1 MITAST
7 TAFDTAYKRLNTRQK
22 EAVDSIEGPVMV
34 IAGPGT
40 GKTTILTLR
49 IANILKQTDTPA
61 HGILAITYTDAGVKA
76 MRSKLHDI
84 IGNRAH
90 EVAIHTFHSFASAMI
105 AEYQDHFLHLEGLR
119 HMTDVEQE
127 SLIRAI
133 ITESNFKELRPT
145 GKPDAYISAIMSSID
160 TAKREAVT
168 PELVRQH
175 AAKEIQRIK
184 NDEDS
189 ISTRGVSKGKLKAEA
204 QEQIGKLERTVIFAD
219 VYEQYE
225 NRKLEGKRM
234 DFNDLI
240 IELLVALRN
249 DQLLLR
255 LIQERFL
262 YLLVDEHQDTNDAQN
277 FIIALIA
284 EFFETPNIFIVGD
297 EKQAIYRFQGA
308 SVENFLLLQKRWPT
322 MKVISLDTNYRSHQ
336 GILDASFAMIENNY
350 EGDEHRDLRIKLV
363 AGDKERIK
371 EAKRKNDDKLRKIDV
386 VTGENTAAIEK
397 YLVDELKTIISAN
410 EKAGSEMP
418 AAVAIIT
425 RRNRDLERVI
435 RLLESNHIPVSSE
448 RSVDIFHH
456 PIGATFFDLIE
467 YLSDNSRNDA
477 LARTLA
483 AGMWDL
489 SFEESAK
496 LIKSL
501 RSGQTADIDKKIPAL
516 THLQRKM
523 LNDGA
528 VGFIIHAAEE
538 SGFANLVARDPAYIH
553 VWRGIVA
560 LAESLAREGNI
571 INPTDLIKAMLA
583 YRLSAESKTVKVSV
597 GAPDLPIQ
605 AMTAHGSKGLEFD
618 YVFMPY
624 ASDESWV
631 GRPRGSSFILPKKKA
646 DHDIRDTRRL
656 FYVALTR
663 AKKHAVILSALEESD
678 GKALAP
684 LRFISELDQK
694 SVANIKLPRVEVEL
708 PRALVELPKAEGAPA
723 KSATA
728 SKSFEA
734 NSRSNDYSVKMI
746 SLAKEVLSDTG
757 LSVTALNH
765 FLECPNRFLYLSILK
780 LPQAPSTAAEK
791 GTAMHEAISRVWKE
805 GISTAMAVPA
815 ERIQK
820 IIEESVAEYMETSFL
835 PANEKESVRANLF
848 EDAPVVAKAL
858 EPHFAFG
865 AHSQG
870 KDSHTI
876 FTERW
881 VNTLFEGTLKDI
893 AGKIQQITIPIH
905 GKLDAIVESG
915 NEINIFDYKTRRSMS
930 TNEIKGQTKNS
941 TGDYFRQLIFY
952 KLLMNPPAGGEPR
965 WKNRAIIPS
974 LVFVSPDEKGRC
986 PIVTLP
992 INTEDVEAVKK
1003 DIQSLIDSVW
1013 GGSITNAKCADHA
1026 CEWCGLMQASS
1037 SF

>member
-1 MITAST
+1 MKPDAHE
-7 TAFDTAYKRLNTRQK
+7 AFDTAYKRLNTRQK

-105 AEYQDHFLHLEGLR
+105 AEYQDHFLHLDGLR

-127 SLIRAI
+127 SLIRSI
-133 ITESNFKELRPT
+133 IAEPMFRELCPI
-145 GKPDAYISAIMSSID
+145 GKPDAYVSAIMSSID
-160 TAKREAVT
+160 TAKREAMT
-168 PELVRQH
+168 PLMVHQH

-189 ISTRGVSKGKLKAEA
+189 ISTRGASKGKLKAEA

-225 NRKLEGKRM
+225 KRKREGKRM

-240 IELLVALRN
+240 IELLVALRK

-308 SVENFLLLQKRWPT
+308 SVENFLLLQKRWPA

-350 EGDEHRDLRIKLV
+350 EGDEHKDLRIELKSGIIPV
-363 AGDKERIK
+363 SKQANEKP
-371 EAKRKNDDKLRKIDV
+371 RKIDV

-397 YLVDELKTIISAN
+397 YLISELKAIIGMHADADPSTPIRN
-410 EKAGSEMP
+410 GSDSKP
-418 AAVAIIT
+418 ATVAIIT

-456 PIGATFFDLIE
+456 PVGSIFFDLIE
-467 YLSDNSRNDA
+467 YIADPSKNDA

-483 AGMWDL
+483 AGLWGL
-489 SFEESAK
+489 PFEESAK
-496 LIKSL
+496 LIRSL
-501 RSGQTADIDKKIPAL
+501 RSGQPAGLEKKIPAL
-516 THLQRKM
+516 IHLQRKS

-528 VGFIIHAAEE
+528 VSFIVHIAEE
-538 SGFANLVARDPAYIH
+538 SGFNVMIARDPAYIH
-553 VWRGIVA
+553 VWRGIIA

-571 INPTDLIKAMLA
+571 QAPVELIKAMLA

-618 YVFMPY
+618 YVFVPY
-624 ASDESWV
+624 ASDEAWV
-631 GRPRGSSFILPKKKA
+631 GRPRGSSFVLPKKKA
-646 DHDIRDTRRL
+646 NHDIRDTRRL

-663 AKKHAVILSALEESD
+663 AKKHAVILSASEESD
-678 GKALAP
+678 GKALTP

-694 SVANIKLPRVEVEL
+694 SVDNIEL
-708 PRALVELPKAEGAPA
+708 PRAEVELLKVDD
-723 KSATA
+723 A
-728 SKSFEA
+728 SKKTKIS
-734 NSRSNDYSVKMI
+734 SRSNTDEYSTKMVN
-746 SLAKEVLSDTG
+746 LAKEVLSDTG

-765 FLECPNRFLYLSILK
+765 FLGCPNRFLYLSILK
-780 LPQAPSTAAEK
+780 LPQALSAAAEK
-791 GTAMHEAISRVWKE
+791 GTAMHAAISRVWNE
-805 GISTAMAVPA
+805 RIGADSITA
-815 ERIQK
+815 ERIRELM
-820 IIEESVAEYMETSFL
+820 IEAIEEYFKTSFL
-835 PANEKESVRANLF
+835 PANEKEAVKKELF
-848 EDAPVVAKAL
+848 EDAPIVAKAL
-858 EPHFAFG
+858 EPHFTAKG
-865 AHSQG
+865 P
-870 KDSHTI
+870 I

-881 VNTLFEGTLKDI
+881 VKTTFEGVYKDLG
-893 AGKIQQITIPIH
+893 GKIQYVNIPIH
-905 GKLDAIVESG
+905 GKLDAIMESG
-915 NEINIFDYKTRRSMS
+915 DEINVFDYKTRQIMS
-930 TNEIKGQTKNS
+930 ANKIKGETKDSN
-941 TGDYFRQLIFY
+941 GDYFRQLVFY
-952 KLLMNPPAGGEPR
+952 KMLLADEPR
-965 WKNRAIIPS
+965 WRNRKVTPA
-974 LVFVSPDEKGRC
+974 LVFIKPDDKGRC
-986 PIVTLP
+986 PIISLP
-992 INTEDVEAVKK
+992 IMPEDTEAVKK
-1003 DIQSLIDSVW
+1003 QIQSLIDSVW
-1013 GGSITNAKCADHA
+1013 SGSVATGKCDDPS
-1026 CEWCGLMQASS
+1026 CEWCGLRDAAIATQ
-1037 SF
+1037 